1 MSICKEGVSGFGD
14 ILKNVEFIGKKIRD
28 AMDFPESPQPITK
41 FGEYK
46 P

>member
-1 MSICKEGVSGFGD
+1 VCGSGVTGCGD
-14 ILKNVEFIGKKIRD
+14 ILKNTDFIGKKIRG
-28 AMDFPESPQPITK
+28 AFEFPDTPQPTGK